1 MTTAPVTITQSDY
14 QFICQESLPFTLRN
28 SSTIIHLTKAPG
40 IQVKYEEKSSDVP
53 ASGTPAVLILKKKYI
68 KEDWNGSIMVINTK
82 NESITLIIKLRL
94 YGDMSKYSLA
104 PKVDAV
110 QHGNSAA
117 NKLHDIRWDIL
128 LEPHQKQEINYHRVF
143 LKS

>member
-1 MTTAPVTITQSDY
+1 MK
-14 QFICQESLPFTLRN
+14 N
-28 SSTIIHLTKAPG
+28 NSTILHLTKAPG

-53 ASGTPAVLILKKKYI
+53 ASTTPTVIILKKKYV
-68 KEDWNGSIMVINTK
+68 KEGWNGSIMMINTK

-94 YGDMSKYSLA
+94 YGDILKYSLA

-110 QHGNSAA
+110 QHGHSVA

-143 LKS
+143 LKA